1 MGPPV
6 RLPTAERRLQ
16 IAEAVLRIMSAP
28 GGRPFTVAALAEEVG
43 VAEGT
48 LFRHFKTKAEIV
60 DAAIDLLAAAL
71 ETSFPPE
78 VPAGAEGGPAPLERL
93 GMFVVQRL
101 TLVRQRPEFLRLAF
115 NDRLADAA
123 GPEGAARI
131 ESIIGRSVH
140 FIRDCMTE
148 AQERGDVD
156 ADVPVMILV
165 WMVIGVIR
173 GASMPTT
180 QPGTPP
186 DELHVTS
193 PEDLWAEFER
203 YLRGGPRGRRHAS

>member
-1 MGPPV
+1 MASSV

-78 VPAGAEGGPAPLERL
+78 AAAGEQSEPLERL
-93 GMFVVQRL
+93 GTFVVQRL

-123 GPEGAARI
+123 GPDGAARI
-131 ESIIGRSVH
+131 ESIIGRSVQ

-156 ADVPVMILV
+156 ADVSAMILV

-173 GASMPTT
+173 GASMPTSN
-180 QPGTPP
+180 PGTPAGVLP
-186 DELHVTS
+186 ATS
-193 PEDLWAEFER
+193 PEDIWADFER
-203 YLRGGPRGRRHAS
+203 YLRGGRHGRKNAS

>member
-1 MGPPV
+1 MSTPV

-28 GGRPFTVAALAEEVG
+28 GGRPFTVATLAEEVG

-71 ETSFPPE
+71 ETSFPPA
-78 VPAGAEGGPAPLERL
+78 PAAGAGEPPEPLQRL
-93 GMFVVQRL
+93 GTFVVQRL

-123 GPEGAARI
+123 GPDGATRI

-140 FIRDCMTE
+140 FIRECMTE

-156 ADVPVMILV
+156 QDVSVMILV

-173 GASMPTT
+173 GASMPTSN
-180 QPGTPP
+180 PATPTGVLP
-186 DELHVTS
+186 TTS
-193 PEDLWAEFER
+193 PEDIWADFER
-203 YLRGGPRGRRHAS
+203 YLRGGRPGRKNAP